1 MSKAT
6 SPAKV
11 TKAIFGSTGV
21 VAGSVLA
28 AVGGWWVYS
37 RLGINHDAELP
48 PALDAQ
54 RTNFITK
61 AAGRLNYY
69 SDQRASGTPLV
80 LIHSV
85 NAAASAFEVKPLF
98 DMYRNTRPVYALEL
112 PGYGFSDRAD
122 RNYTPELF
130 AGAIGEFLE
139 QVGKP
144 ADVVALSLSSEFV
157 ARAALTAPQ
166 LFRSLT
172 LISPTGMNSKR
183 EARASDKAGKE
194 GGNETFYAVSSN
206 PLWARAFYD
215 LIATPASIRYFLQKS
230 FVGPVPEDLARYGYL
245 TSHQPGA
252 EYVPLR
258 FIAGKLFDRH
268 IRENVY
274 ERLNVPTLVP
284 FDEDGFVSFEKL
296 PELTAANPKVKA
308 VRLEPSKGLPHFE
321 MPSRTAQVLDGFWL
335 EVDTPAKL
343 YN

>member
-1 MSKAT
+1 MSKSAF
-6 SPAKV
+6 PEKL
-11 TKAIFGSTGV
+11 TKTILGSTGV
-21 VAGSVLA
+21 VVGSVLA
-28 AVGGWWVYS
+28 AVGGWWLYS

-48 PALDAQ
+48 PAIDAP
-54 RTNFITK
+54 RTNFTTK

-69 SDQRASGTPLV
+69 KNENDSGTPLV
-80 LIHSV
+80 LLHSV

-122 RNYTPELF
+122 RDYTPELF

-139 QVGKP
+139 TQVGKA

-157 ARAALTAPQ
+157 GRAALTAPQ

-172 LISPTGMNSKR
+172 LISPTGMNTKR
-183 EARASDKAGKE
+183 EAKASDKAGKE

-206 PLWARAFYD
+206 PFWARAFYD

-230 FVGPVPEDLARYGYL
+230 FVGPVPQDLARYGYL

-252 EYVPLR
+252 EHVPLW
-258 FIAGKLFDRH
+258 FIAGKLFSPQVRKR
-268 IRENVY
+268 IY
-274 ERLNVPTLVP
+274 EQLNVPTLVL

-296 PELTAANPKVKA
+296 PTLTAANPKVKA

-321 MPSRTAQVLDGFWL
+321 MPSRTAQVLDGFWR
-335 EVDTPAKL
+335 EVGAHT
-343 YN
+343 